1 MLPPGTG
8 HSWCFDNA
16 WHPGILAQLWEI
28 KCPPNMYSIVRD
40 FLRERAAHIALGNA
54 VSSKQV
60 SKGCPQESVSGPTL
74 WNILISGL
82 IEILLKAPDV
92 KTVVFADDIMI
103 MIKGPS
109 HSAILTTLQST
120 LRTIEGWSKE
130 HKLEISKEKS
140 ALMPMFIRKREE

>member
-1 MLPPGTG
+1 MSPK
-8 HSWCFDNA
+8 
-16 WHPGILAQLWEI
+16 I
-28 KCPPNMYSIVRD
+28 YSIVRD